1 VTIAVEAADLL
12 AEIAAGVRGCTQC
25 RLHEKRTNAVPGTG
39 PHTARVLFIGEGP
52 GEQEDRRGEPFVG
65 AAGQFLDELLASI
78 GLDRGRVFI
87 TNVVK
92 CRPPGN
98 RDPQPDEIAACREW
112 LDAQIALISPAVICP
127 LGRHALTSLVPLR
140 LSISQVHGQR
150 LEHGGLTFFPL
161 FHPAA
166 ALHNGS
172 LRQTQFD
179 DFTELAAYLR
189 EQGLLP

>member
-1 VTIAVEAADLL
+1 MSDEAAALL
-12 AEIAAGVRGCTQC
+12 AEVAAGVRGCTQC

-65 AAGQFLDELLASI
+65 AAGHLLDELLASI
-78 GLDRGRVFI
+78 GLDRGSVFI

-98 RDPQPDEIAACREW
+98 RDPEPDEIAACREW
-112 LDAQIALISPAVICP
+112 LDAQIALISPAIICP
-127 LGRHALTSLVPLR
+127 LGRHAMTSLLPIKA
-140 LSISQVHGQR
+140 SISQVHGQR
-150 LEHGGLTFFPL
+150 MEHGGLTYFPL

-166 ALHNGS
+166 ALHDGS
-172 LRQTQFD
+172 KRQTLFD
-179 DFTELAAYLR
+179 DFAKLAAFLR
-189 EQGLLP
+189 ERGLLA